1 MKPTG
6 GARALDEADR
16 DDLRRERAEAD
27 RRYNDALTALDALL
41 AEISPALPARVP
53 PLDATVAPAINDR
66 WRVLDPQPRFDAGW
80 RGRLGRFVWRLVGP
94 PLDRQQT
101 FNATLVEHLNRNI
114 EAERRARD
122 AVNDTLGLIAGDRAD
137 AQRFRSQLVQYL
149 QQITA
154 FVDTRDREAA
164 SAILA
169 DPHEQ
174 IRRLESALGLMQQQI
189 AVLKREVERQIDTP
203 DVRAGESHAQR
214 SATAATPGGASSR
227 LNAYK
232 YVGFEREFRGAPEA
246 IQARLAAYAPCF
258 EGARDVLDIGCGRGE
273 FLELLRA
280 RGISARGL
288 ELNHE
293 MAEVSRAR
301 GLDVTEG
308 DAVGYLESLPDG
320 SLGGLFAAQVVEHLE
335 PDYLMRFLELAY
347 HRLRP
352 GSKIVLETINVD
364 SWSAFFGPYLKDITH
379 VRPLPSDTLL
389 YLLRA
394 SGFQR
399 VDMRASAP
407 MGDEH
412 KLARL
417 SIDAAKGPG
426 AAAVAAAFNQ
436 NVDRLNALLF
446 GFSDYAAIG
455 ERL

>member
-1 MKPTG
+1 MKPTA

-16 DDLRRERAEAD
+16 EELRRERAEAD

-41 AEISPALPARVP
+41 VLATPPPPSAVP
-53 PLDATVAPAINDR
+53 PPDFTAVTAINDR
-66 WRVLDPQPRFDAGW
+66 WRIVPSTPAFASGW
-80 RGRLGRFVWRLVGP
+80 RGRLGQFVWRLIGP
-94 PLDRQQT
+94 ALERQQT
-101 FNATLVEHLNRNI
+101 FNAALVDHINRDVD
-114 EAERRARD
+114 AHRRAHETLNESI
-122 AVNDTLGLIAGDRAD
+122 ALAADTRAD
-137 AQRFRSQLVQYL
+137 IVRFRSRLVQYL

-154 FVDTRDREAA
+154 YVDTRDRETAA
-164 SAILA
+164 ATLA

-174 IRRLESALGLMQQQI
+174 IRRVESALGLMQQQMS
-189 AVLKREVERQIDTP
+189 VVKRELERLIQEP
-203 DVRAGESHAQR
+203 AGPSADAGAQR
-214 SATAATPGGASSR
+214 AAMPAPTGSGAAR

-232 YVGFEREFRGAPEA
+232 YVGFEGEFRGAPDA
-246 IQARLAAYAPCF
+246 IRDRLAAYAPCF
-258 EGARDVLDIGCGRGE
+258 DGARDVLDVGCGRGE
-273 FLELLRA
+273 FLELLRD

-293 MAEVSRAR
+293 MAEVCRGR

-308 DAVGYLESLPDG
+308 DAVGYLSSLPDG
-320 SLGGLFAAQVVEHLE
+320 SLGGSFAAQVVEHLDA
-335 PDYLMRFLELAY
+335 DYLLRFLELAY

-364 SWSAFFGPYLKDITH
+364 SWAAFFGPYLKDITH
-379 VRPLPSDTLL
+379 VRPLPPDTLRF
-389 YLLRA
+389 LLRA

-399 VDMRASAP
+399 VDTRASSP

-412 KLARL
+412 KLTRL
-417 SIDAAKGPG
+417 PIDIADASGSGPLI
-426 AAAVAAAFNQ
+426 AAFNQ